1 MITDKSCKEFLEDLS
16 SAAPVPGGGGASA
29 IVGAMGAAL
38 GSMVANLTYGKKKYA
53 DVQEDIVILLNRAKN
68 LRNELIML
76 IAKDA
81 EVFEPLSKAYGLP
94 KETDG
99 EKKYKEETLEKA
111 LKAACGVPFEIMLKA
126 IEVMDFHDE
135 LVVIGTRI
143 AVSDIGVGVLFCKSA
158 LMGASLNVFINTKLM
173 KDRAFAEEMNQKTED
188 MLAVGSKKA
197 DRIYKE
203 VEALIK

>member
-29 IVGAMGAAL
+29 IVGAMGVAL
-38 GSMVANLTYGKKKYA
+38 GSMVANLTYGKKKYES
-53 DVQEDIVILLNRAKN
+53 VQEEIVAVLNRAEN

-76 IAKDA
+76 VEKDA
-81 EVFEPLSKAYGLP
+81 EVFEPLSRAYGLP
-94 KETDG
+94 KETDE
-99 EKKYKEETLEKA
+99 EKKYKEETLETA
-111 LKAACGVPFEIMLKA
+111 LKAACGVPFEIMQKA
-126 IEVMDFHDE
+126 IEVMDIHDE

-173 KDRAFAEEMNQKTED
+173 RDRAFAEEMNQKTED
-188 MLAVGSKKA
+188 MLVVGSKKA